1 MKSLFLRIFLSFWLA
16 LALFVVLA
24 IVVTL
29 VLRPRSST
37 WEGLRTTALN
47 EAVSE
52 YEEGGQPQLRKYME
66 NLEANQHLRAFMF
79 DERGVEISGRPAPDW
94 AIRIASG
101 GPRMPRDGFVIP
113 APPVQRDSR
122 ASSDGMHRYTLVL
135 GLPPGPRVFFGPR
148 GMPVPGLI
156 ILIISSGL
164 VCYLLSW
171 YMTKPIVR
179 LRAATRQLAAGD
191 LTARSG
197 APMNKGMDEIAGLM
211 RDFDAMAERL
221 ELLVKAQSRLLND
234 ISHELRSPLARLNV
248 ALGLARQRAGVE
260 STNMLDRIELEA
272 SRLNELIGRI
282 LTLARLE
289 DGEQR
294 VPQTPVPL
302 DEIVLNV
309 AEDAE
314 FEAQERHCHVHTVI
328 PDGDWGVRGND
339 SLLHSAVENVVRNAI
354 RYTQEGSSVEIELTS
369 AKRDGGT
376 EAVLQ
381 VSDSGP
387 GVPEDALGK
396 LFEPFYR
403 LDDARGRLTGGVG
416 LGLAITERAVR
427 FHGGKVSAR
436 NRPEGGLMVEIR
448 LPLIRGG
455 LRSVERVEAVPAGQ
469 DAGATENLHIPY
481 TWKFWKAGNSAT
493 LARFQ

>member
-1 MKSLFLRIFLSFWLA
+1 MKSLFLRIFLSFWMA
-16 LALFVVLA
+16 LAMFVVLA
-24 IVVTL
+24 ILVTL
-29 VLRPRSST
+29 VFRPRSST
-37 WEGLRTTALN
+37 WEGLRTTVLN
-47 EAVSE
+47 EGVNA
-52 YEEGGQPQLRKYME
+52 YEEGGEQKVQQYLE
-66 NLEANQHLRAFMF
+66 NVETTQHVRAFLF
-79 DERGVEISGRPAPDW
+79 DERGIEISHRAAPDW
-94 AIRIASG
+94 AIRMAQG
-101 GPRMPRDGFVIP
+101 GPRMPRDGFIIP
-113 APPVQRDSR
+113 APPVARDSK
-122 ASSDGMHRYTLVL
+122 ASSDGKHRYTLVL

-156 ILIISSGL
+156 ILIITSGL

-171 YMTKPIVR
+171 YLTKPIVR

-197 APMNKGMDEIAGLM
+197 APKTSRRDEVAGLM
-211 RDFDAMAERL
+211 RDFDAMAERI
-221 ELLVKAQSRLLND
+221 ETLVNAQSRLLND

-248 ALGLARQRAGVE
+248 ALGLARKRMDLE
-260 STNMLDRIELEA
+260 SSDMLDRIELEA

-302 DEIVLNV
+302 DEIVTNV

-314 FEAQERHCHVHTVI
+314 FEAQARHCHVRTMMA
-328 PDGDWGVRGND
+328 DGEWNVRGNP

-354 RYTQEGSSVEIELTS
+354 RYTQEQTSVEIEL
-369 AKRDGGT
+369 ARAQGDKGP
-376 EAVLQ
+376 EAVVR

-387 GVPEDALGK
+387 GVPPDSLEK

-403 LDDARGRLTGGVG
+403 LDDARERQTGGVG

-427 FHGGKVSAR
+427 FHGGRVSAH
-436 NRPEGGLMVEIR
+436 NRAEGGLQIEIR
-448 LPLIRGG
+448 LPLIPP
-455 LRSVERVEAVPAGQ
+455 VQEIPARPEPVSLTTQ
-469 DAGATENLHIPY
+469 
-481 TWKFWKAGNSAT
+481 S
-493 LARFQ
+493 

>member
-24 IVVTL
+24 VLVTL
-29 VLRPRSST
+29 AFRPRSST
-37 WEGLRTTALN
+37 WEALRTTVLN
-47 EAVSE
+47 ESVSA
-52 YEEGGQPQLRKYME
+52 YEEGNETQLREYME
-66 NLEANQHLRAFMF
+66 SVEATQHVRAYLF
-79 DERGVEISGRPAPDW
+79 DERGNELSGRPAPEW
-94 AIRIASG
+94 AIRVASG
-101 GPRMPRDGFVIP
+101 GPRMPRDGFIFP
-113 APPVQRDSR
+113 APPLPRDSR
-122 ASSDGMHRYTLVL
+122 ASSDGKHRYTLVL

-148 GMPVPGLI
+148 GMPLPGLI
-156 ILIISSGL
+156 IAIISSGL
-164 VCYLLSW
+164 VCYFLSW
-171 YMTKPIVR
+171 YLTKPIVR

-197 APMNKGMDEIAGLM
+197 APVTKRKDEVAGLM

-221 ELLVKAQSRLLND
+221 EMLVKAQSRLLND

-260 STNMLDRIELEA
+260 SADMLDRIELEA

-302 DEIVLNV
+302 GELVANV

-328 PDGDWGVRGND
+328 PEGDWGVRGND

-354 RYTQEGSSVEIELTS
+354 RYTAEGSSVEIALTS
-369 AKRDGGT
+369 EERSGGA
-376 EAVLQ
+376 EAVLR

-387 GVPEDALGK
+387 GVPEDALAK

-427 FHGGKVSAR
+427 FHGGKVSAF
-436 NRPEGGLMVEIR
+436 NRAEGGLMVEIR
-448 LPLIRGG
+448 LPLISRLAEMEKRAEEVPSGQ
-455 LRSVERVEAVPAGQ
+455 EA
-469 DAGATENLHIPY
+469 
-481 TWKFWKAGNSAT
+481 
-493 LARFQ
+493 

>member
-1 MKSLFLRIFLSFWLA
+1 MKSLFLRIFLSFWVA
-16 LALFVVLA
+16 QALFVVLA
-24 IVVTL
+24 ILVTL
-29 VLRPRSST
+29 AFRPRSST
-37 WEGLRTTALN
+37 WEALRTTVLN

-52 YEEGGQPQLRKYME
+52 YEEGGAPQLRSYMQD
-66 NLEANQHLRAFMF
+66 LETSQHVRAYLF
-79 DERGVEISGRPAPDW
+79 DERGNEISGRGAPDW
-94 AIRIASG
+94 AMRVAAG
-101 GPRMPRDGFVIP
+101 GPRNPRDGFIIP

-122 ASSDGMHRYTLVL
+122 ASSDGKHRYTLVL
-135 GLPPGPRVFFGPR
+135 GFPPGPRVFFGPR
-148 GMPVPGLI
+148 GLPVPGLI
-156 ILIISSGL
+156 IAIISSGL

-179 LRAATRQLAAGD
+179 LRAATRQLTAGD

-197 APMNKGMDEIAGLM
+197 APPSKRRDEIAGLM

-248 ALGLARQRAGVE
+248 ALGLTRQRSGVE
-260 STNMLDRIELEA
+260 SADMLDRIELEA

-294 VPQTPVPL
+294 VRQTPVPL
-302 DEIVLNV
+302 GELVASV

-314 FEAQERHCHVHTVI
+314 FEAQARNCHVHAAI
-328 PDGDWGVRGND
+328 PEGDCSVRGNA
-339 SLLHSAVENVVRNAI
+339 SLLHSAVENVIRNAI
-354 RYTQEGSSVEIELTS
+354 RYTQEKSAVEVELRS
-369 AKRDGGT
+369 EARGGVS
-376 EAVLQ
+376 EAVLR

-387 GVPEDALGK
+387 GVPSGALGK

-403 LDDARGRLTGGVG
+403 LDDARGRQTGGVG

-427 FHGGKVSAR
+427 FHGGKVSAS
-436 NRPEGGLMVEIR
+436 NRDGAGLMVEIR
-448 LPLIRGG
+448 LPLISGVKTPQP
-455 LRSVERVEAVPAGQ
+455 SEPVSAVEA
-469 DAGATENLHIPY
+469 
-481 TWKFWKAGNSAT
+481 
-493 LARFQ
+493 

>member
-1 MKSLFLRIFLSFWLA
+1 MKSLFLRIFLSFWMA
-16 LALFVVLA
+16 QALFVVLA
-24 IVVTL
+24 ILVTL
-29 VLRPRSST
+29 AFRPRGSS
-37 WEGLRTTALN
+37 WEPLRTTSLN
-47 EAVSE
+47 EAVSIYEAGGPQQVRE
-52 YEEGGQPQLRKYME
+52 YLE
-66 NLEANQHLRAFMF
+66 NLQATQHVRAFLF
-79 DERGVEISGRPAPDW
+79 NEQGEEVSHRGAPDW
-94 AIRIASG
+94 AMRMLSSG
-101 GPRMPRDGFVIP
+101 SPSPRDGFIIP
-113 APPVQRDSR
+113 APKVLKESR
-122 ASSDGMHRYTLVL
+122 ASSDGLHRFTLVM
-135 GLPPGPRVFFGPR
+135 GLPPGPRVFLGPR
-148 GMPVPGLI
+148 GMPIPGLI
-156 ILIISSGL
+156 IGVITSGL
-164 VCYLLSW
+164 VCYLLAW
-171 YMTKPIVR
+171 YLTKPIIR

-197 APMNKGMDEIAGLM
+197 SPAGKRRDEVAGLV

-221 ELLVKAQSRLLND
+221 EMLVKAQSRLLND

-260 STNMLDRIELEA
+260 SADMLDRIELEA

-302 DEIVLNV
+302 GDLVASV

-314 FEAQERHCHVHTVI
+314 FEAQERHCHVHTTI
-328 PDGDWGVRGND
+328 PAGDWGVRGND

-354 RYTQEGSSVEIELTS
+354 RYTQEGTSVEIELTS
-369 AKRDGGT
+369 EKRSGGA
-376 EAVLQ
+376 EAVLR

-396 LFEPFYR
+396 LFQPFYR

-427 FHGGKVSAR
+427 FHGGKVSAS
-436 NRPEGGLMVEIR
+436 NRAEGGLVVEIR
-448 LPLIRGG
+448 LPLIAGTVRT
-455 LRSVERVEAVPAGQ
+455 REMIEAVPLGRA
-469 DAGATENLHIPY
+469 
-481 TWKFWKAGNSAT
+481 
-493 LARFQ
+493 